1 MAFWGESMG
10 ALSADPKRKFR
21 FKVIFGGSAGDA
33 ANEVVWWAKT
43 VDKPKMSVDPTE
55 HKFMGHTFKFP
66 GSVKWEDINLT
77 LVDPVSPDAAQ
88 KTLTILSE
96 AGYVFPEDTYATTS
110 TKAMNTMNKGKATA
124 ALGVFQIIQLNSDG
138 AAIETWTLHNP
149 FILSIGFGDLS
160 YESDDLSEITLGIM
174 YDWAQLKTEDSYQFK
189 LP

>member
-66 GSVKWEDINLT
+66 GSVKW
-77 LVDPVSPDAAQ
+77 
-88 KTLTILSE
+88 
-96 AGYVFPEDTYATTS
+96 
-110 TKAMNTMNKGKATA
+110 
-124 ALGVFQIIQLNSDG
+124 
-138 AAIETWTLHNP
+138 
-149 FILSIGFGDLS
+149 
-160 YESDDLSEITLGIM
+160 
-174 YDWAQLKTEDSYQFK
+174 
-189 LP
+189 

>member
-1 MAFWGESMG
+1 
-10 ALSADPKRKFR
+10 
-21 FKVIFGGSAGDA
+21 
-33 ANEVVWWAKT
+33 
-43 VDKPKMSVDPTE
+43 
-55 HKFMGHTFKFP
+55 
-66 GSVKWEDINLT
+66 
-77 LVDPVSPDAAQ
+77 
-88 KTLTILSE
+88 LTILSE
-96 AGYVFPEDTYATTS
+96 AGYVFPEDGYATTS

-138 AAIETWTLHNP
+138 AAVETWTLHNP